1 MCGINLIIDK
11 KSRLTDDTIQRMN
24 ASINHRGP
32 DNSDWTSHRL
42 SNQQIF
48 LGNTR
53 LQILDLHERADQPM
67 QSEDGLYSLT
77 FNGEIYNYKELR
89 ENLVNLGF
97 KFKTE
102 SDTEVL
108 LNWLIKFGI
117 EGIKSLNGM
126 FAFGFVDFEK
136 AQTIIA
142 RDRHGMKP
150 LYYAESS
157 AASIFSSEIKG
168 IIASNLISKELN
180 EGQID
185 HYLQYRYANSPD
197 TFFTNIKSLR
207 PGYSVIIN
215 STGFSESSFL
225 KNPKTPSNEKID
237 LKKIENIIQSSLA
250 RHLKADTSMGLFLS
264 GGVDS
269 TLLLALSKALGISVP
284 TFSIAHNT
292 TAGSFGTQDSKFAQ
306 KAAKQF
312 GSSHY
317 EFEVDR
323 SVLSNFQEHIS
334 HMDQPIGD
342 SASLL
347 THFLSKKAGEQVKT
361 VLSGAGADE
370 WFAGYNRHQAFQYYL
385 KNNWL
390 TGNMNALKKA
400 ANILPTGTDHPFRKP
415 FQLVKKFLVNVDKDP
430 QTTYHNFLT
439 FKYFHQNRTFEKGIK
454 NNNINLRWAL
464 NHDRSRYLIEDI
476 LMMGDQWSM
485 KNSIEMRMP
494 FLDNE
499 LTTYIDSIEQDS
511 LLKNGKKWALKSIL
525 NKYGG
530 DAYSQRAKEGF
541 GLPTG
546 KWLHEGHFEEQLNFL
561 NSGHSI
567 IFNYL
572 EKGKIDRLVKTH
584 MMKKQDH
591 SLEIWSVMVLA
602 NWLEYH
608 FS

>member
-11 KSRLTDDTIQRMN
+11 KSNLNDDIIQRMN

-32 DNSDWTSHRL
+32 DNSDWTSHRI
-42 SNQQIF
+42 SDQQVF

-53 LQILDLHERADQPM
+53 LQILDIHERANQPLR
-67 QSEDGLYSLT
+67 SEDDQYALT

-89 ENLVNLGF
+89 DILANLGF
-97 KFKTE
+97 QFKTE

-108 LNWLIKFGI
+108 LYWLIKFGI

-136 AQTIIA
+136 SETIIA

-150 LYYAESS
+150 LYYSESS
-157 AASIFSSEIKG
+157 SASVFSSEIKG
-168 IIASNLISKELN
+168 ILASNLIPKELN
-180 EGQID
+180 ESQID
-185 HYLQYRYANSPD
+185 HYLQFRYANAPE
-197 TFFTNIKSLR
+197 TFFSNIKSVK
-207 PGYSVIIN
+207 PGHSITIN
-215 STGFSESSFL
+215 TAGISENSFL
-225 KNPKTPSNEKID
+225 DNSSTLSNEKID
-237 LKKIENIIQSSLA
+237 LEKIESLIQSALA
-250 RHLKADTSMGLFLS
+250 RHLKADTPVGLFLS

-269 TLLLALSKALGISVP
+269 TLLLALSKAQGISLP
-284 TFSIAHNT
+284 TFSIAHS
-292 TAGSFGTQDSKFAQ
+292 AGEGSFGTQDSKFAK

-323 SVLSNFQEHIS
+323 TILSSFQEHIS

-385 KNNWL
+385 NNNWL
-390 TGNMNALKKA
+390 KENANTFKKA
-400 ANILPTGTDHPFRKP
+400 ANILPTGKDHAFRKP
-415 FQLVKKFLVNVDKDP
+415 FQLAKKFLVNLDKDQ
-430 QTTYHNFLT
+430 QTTYLNFLG
-439 FKYFHQNRTFEKGIK
+439 FNYFNTDLKFEKDTTDV
-454 NNNINLRWAL
+454 NLRWAL
-464 NHDRSRYLIEDI
+464 NHDRKQYLVEDI
-476 LMMGDQWSM
+476 LMLGDQWSM
-485 KNSIEMRMP
+485 RNSIEMRMP

-499 LTTYIDSIEQDS
+499 LTTYIDSIEQEA
-511 LLKNGKKWALKSIL
+511 LLKNGKKWTLKSIL

-530 DAYSQRAKEGF
+530 TDYSQRAKEGF

-546 KWLHEGHFEEQLNFL
+546 KWLQEGHFVEQLDFL
-561 NSGHSI
+561 NNKHSI
-567 IFNYL
+567 IFNHL
-572 EKGKIDRLVKTH
+572 EKDKIDVLVKTH